1 MMKGF
6 TGVFLVLGLI
16 LGGMALGILG
26 SWYYLMETPLLAT
39 KEKHKVE
46 FAALDEEGKPVL
58 DSEWEDPVTCKKLV
72 QLDPPIPGLTSLD
85 LRWSLRRYRCCLFG
99 HLRILLWRS
108 RKPAPPQTE
117 APCR

>member
-72 QLDPPIPGLTSLD
+72 QLDPPIPGLDVFGPPAGVLGGTGVA
-85 LRWSLRRYRCCLFG
+85 CLGIFG
-99 HLRILLWRS
+99 ILLWRS
-108 RKPAPPQTE
+108 RKPAPPQD
-117 APCR
+117 

>member
-39 KEKHKVE
+39 KEKQKVE
-46 FAALDEEGKPVL
+46 FAALDEADEPVL
-58 DSEWEDPVTCKKLV
+58 DNFLEEPVTCKKLV
-72 QLDPPIPGLTSLD
+72 QLDQPIPGLDVFGPPAGVLGGSGVA
-85 LRWSLRRYRCCLFG
+85 CLGIFG
-99 HLRILLWRS
+99 ILLWRA
-108 RKPAPPQTE
+108 RKTAPPQD
-117 APCR
+117 